1 MRPVDYT
8 DFLIW
13 KVIAILVAVA
23 VFEFWKG
30 LNGRK

>member
-1 MRPVDYT
+1 VEFTDYM
-8 DFLIW
+8 IW

-30 LNGRK
+30 LTGRK